1 MNFRFF
7 IVIGLFILL
16 FGLFYFLES
25 GYYSDFGC
33 GCSSACVGFYVSTAS
48 KVVGYLILLASA
60 LLIIYLRKKNQLSRL
75 IALMLFVGVLL
86 FVSYGN
92 GFMLFN
98 KGACGQSLNQT
109 TFYLTQ
115 KPIGDF
121 AKSDGESLQLDSL
134 GTGYYSGKLLGYLIQ
149 DGKLT
154 VYRIGAD
161 PLVVSTGFLFWQ
173 IDLETLSKNFSYGL
187 VSYRIPPD
195 SLNQKTIVLIGGK
208 NMPEEAFLS
217 ELERTKEF
225 SRNEIVNPSLTNISN
240 STTTYRFQIQ

>member
-7 IVIGLFILL
+7 IGIGLFILL
-16 FGLFYFLES
+16 FGIFYFLETS
-25 GYYSDFGC
+25 YYSDFGC

-48 KVVGYLILLASA
+48 KVVGYLILLTSA
-60 LLIIYLRKKNQLSRL
+60 LLIIYLRKKNQLSGI
-75 IALMLFVGVLL
+75 IALMLFVGILL
-86 FVSYGN
+86 FVTYGN

-109 TFYLTQ
+109 TFYFNQ

-134 GTGYYSGKLLGYLIQ
+134 GTDYYSGKLLGYLVK
-149 DGKLT
+149 DGRLT
-154 VYRIGAD
+154 VYRIDTD
-161 PLVVSTGFLFWQ
+161 PIVVPTGFLFWQ
-173 IDLETLSKNFSYGL
+173 IDLEVLTNNFRYGL

-195 SLNQKTIVLIGGK
+195 SLSQKTIELIGGK

-225 SRNEIVNPSLTNISN
+225 SRNEIVNPSLTNN
-240 STTTYRFQIQ
+240 PNGTTTYRFQIQ

>member
-33 GCSSACVGFYVSTAS
+33 GCSSACSGFYVSTAS
-48 KVVGYLILLASA
+48 KVVGYLILLVSSI
-60 LLIIYLRKKNQLSRL
+60 LIIYLRKKKLLSGV
-75 IALMLFVGVLL
+75 IALMFWIGMLL
-86 FVSYGN
+86 LVSYGN

-109 TFYLTQ
+109 TFYLNQ

-149 DGKLT
+149 DGRLT
-154 VYRIGAD
+154 VYRIDTD
-161 PLVVSTGFLFWQ
+161 PIVVPTGFLFWQ
-173 IDLETLSKNFSYGL
+173 IDLETLTNNFRYGL

-195 SLNQKTIVLIGGK
+195 SLSQKTIELIGGK
-208 NMPEEAFLS
+208 NMPEEAFLI
-217 ELERTKEF
+217 EIERSNEF
-225 SRNEIVNPSLTNISN
+225 SS
-240 STTTYRFQIQ
+240 